1 MWGEPCG
8 SVSQFQPPG
17 AHYGD
22 FDLAFPSELHIL
34 IRSQVGSEGSPK
46 DPHQVF
52 AYLPPRQ
59 QGCPRN
65 GTEGQKG
72 QSDQCGCR
80 TPRGRERWAGPLPW
94 ASLGHWHDAHTAT
107 HGDAHRYTH
116 AHVERTPSAIQA
128 DFSRPDFNCWG
139 SDFKTHFQRLW
150 FSMMRQ
156 KPAANNK

>member
-1 MWGEPCG
+1 MCWEARLTACVHLWEAVVGGSGRPQGPMWGEPCG

-46 DPHQVF
+46 DPHQAF

-94 ASLGHWHDAHTAT
+94 ASLGH
-107 HGDAHRYTH
+107 
-116 AHVERTPSAIQA
+116 
-128 DFSRPDFNCWG
+128 
-139 SDFKTHFQRLW
+139 
-150 FSMMRQ
+150 
-156 KPAANNK
+156 